1 MLSDVR
7 MDEAEGP
14 TPFAGAY
21 CNKRP
26 TRSGKRLMS
35 SSPQPLSALDK
46 SIKISDAAIAGLL
59 LGQINATEH
68 ES

>member
-14 TPFAGAY
+14 APFAGAY

-26 TRSGKRLMS
+26 TRSRKRPMS
-35 SSPQPLSALDK
+35 SSPQPRSALDK
-46 SIKISDAAIAGLL
+46 NVKTSDAAETLS
-59 LGQINATEH
+59 QEFC
-68 ES
+68 